1 MTKLGT
7 EGEERSMIDQLRQ
20 DRRMVPSQ
28 ETREGGRGDRAVLES
43 KKAGRKCRDL
53 MTGGH
58 CRWS

>member
-28 ETREGGRGDRAVLES
+28 ETREGGE
-43 KKAGRKCRDL
+43 GRQS
-53 MTGGH
+53 GVGE
-58 CRWS
+58 

>member
-28 ETREGGRGDRAVLES
+28 ETREGGETERCWRVRKQEGNAVI
-43 KKAGRKCRDL
+43 
-53 MTGGH
+53 
-58 CRWS
+58 